1 MIAKGTDKSARW
13 ISCLAMGLACLVV
26 TTPDQSRE
34 KLKVGDLPPQRLFR
48 SVNLSDYRGRVV
60 VMTFWASWCG
70 PCRQEIPVLAGL
82 QAQVA
87 RDKLEILAINW
98 GEDWDK
104 FHEIKRKLS
113 NVDLTLL
120 SDPDGTLG
128 KQFDVD
134 SIPHMLIIGKDGR
147 IAALHVGY
155 SADSI
160 PVFVKEINAL
170 LAEGAANGATDSSAP
185 NRDSSSNPEASPVQ

>member
-1 MIAKGTDKSARW
+1 MITKGIHKSARW
-13 ISCLAMGLACLVV
+13 ISCLALGLACLVV
-26 TTPDQSRE
+26 TTPGQSKE
-34 KLKVGDLPPQRLFR
+34 KLKIGDVPPQRLFR

-70 PCRQEIPVLAGL
+70 PCRREIPVLAGL

-87 RDKLEILAINW
+87 RDRLEILAINW

-104 FHEIKRKLS
+104 FHEIKRKLKT
-113 NVDLTLL
+113 VDLTLL
-120 SDPDGTLG
+120 SDSDRTLG
-128 KQFDVD
+128 NQFDVD

-155 SADSI
+155 SADEI
-160 PVFVKEINAL
+160 PVLVKEINAL
-170 LAEGAANGATDSSAP
+170 LADGAANGATDSSAP
-185 NRDSSSNPEASPVQ
+185 DRDSSSIPTTNSMR

>member
-1 MIAKGTDKSARW
+1 MISKAVDNPAGW
-13 ISCLAMGLACLVV
+13 IACLAMGLACLVV
-26 TTPDQSRE
+26 TTPGNSRE
-34 KLKVGDLPPQRLFR
+34 KLKVGDLPPQRLNRQF
-48 SVNLSDYRGRVV
+48 NLSDYRGRVV
-60 VMTFWASWCG
+60 IMTFWASWCG
-70 PCRQEIPVLAGL
+70 PCRQELPVLAGL

-87 RDKLEILAINW
+87 RDKLAIFAINW

-120 SDPDGTLG
+120 SDSDRTLG

-155 SADSI
+155 RANAI
-160 PVFVKEINAL
+160 PVLVKEINAL
-170 LAEGAANGATDSSAP
+170 LADDAANGAPLSSF
-185 NRDSSSNPEASPVQ
+185 SVPVK

>member
-1 MIAKGTDKSARW
+1 MIAKGTDKSAGW

-26 TTPDQSRE
+26 TTSGQSRE

-82 QAQVA
+82 QAEVA
-87 RDKLEILAINW
+87 RDRLEILAINW

-104 FHEIKRKLS
+104 FHEIKRKLG

-120 SDPDGTLG
+120 SDSDGTLG

-147 IAALHVGY
+147 IAALHIGY
-155 SADSI
+155 SADAI
-160 PVFVKEINAL
+160 PVFVREINAL
-170 LAEGAANGATDSSAP
+170 LAEGAANGAADSFAP
-185 NRDSSSNPEASPVQ
+185 NRD